1 MQATGN
7 RNGWAAVIGA
17 AALWG
22 LYALMV
28 LGTTGVIPSLRV
40 LEDKHWLFHSLDTP
54 VMALLTLGILALY
67 QAQRHAFGKLGKTGG
82 YLALFGYGYGVVG
95 SVIIVAAELIFGI
108 NTGEGPLDFVAHF
121 PGFFPQL
128 IGSLLFG
135 IGTLRAGVL
144 PRGAALMLIVG
155 APLQFL
161 LGPLG
166 ASQPVL
172 LIAIGAVCSGW
183 ALLGHALATYGR
195 ERSAQAAPAAA

>member
-1 MQATGN
+1 MDGQP
-7 RNGWAAVIGA
+7 IGA

-28 LGTTGVIPSLRV
+28 LGTTGVIPSLRI
-40 LEDKHWLFHSLDTP
+40 LEEKHWLFHTLDTP
-54 VMALLTLGILALY
+54 VMALLTVGILALY
-67 QAQRHAFGKLGKTGG
+67 RAQRHAFGKLGKVGA
-82 YLALFGYGYGVVG
+82 YLALFGYGYGAVG
-95 SVIIVAAELIFGI
+95 SLIIVPAELIFRI

-135 IGTLRAGVL
+135 IATARAAVL
-144 PRGAALMLIVG
+144 PRAAALVLAIG

-172 LIAIGAVCSGW
+172 LIAMLAVCSGW
-183 ALLGHALATYGR
+183 GFLGHALATGRR
-195 ERSAQAAPAAA
+195 ERITQTAPSAA

>member
-1 MQATGN
+1 MRLLKKPT
-7 RNGWAAVIGA
+7 
-17 AALWG
+17 
-22 LYALMV
+22 
-28 LGTTGVIPSLRV
+28 
-40 LEDKHWLFHSLDTP
+40 LE
-54 VMALLTLGILALY
+54 
-67 QAQRHAFGKLGKTGG
+67 R
-82 YLALFGYGYGVVG
+82 
-95 SVIIVAAELIFGI
+95 
-108 NTGEGPLDFVAHF
+108 EGPLDFIAHF

-166 ASQPVL
+166 ASQTVL

-183 ALLGHALATYGR
+183 ALLGYALATGGR
-195 ERSAQAAPAAA
+195 QRATQTATAAA